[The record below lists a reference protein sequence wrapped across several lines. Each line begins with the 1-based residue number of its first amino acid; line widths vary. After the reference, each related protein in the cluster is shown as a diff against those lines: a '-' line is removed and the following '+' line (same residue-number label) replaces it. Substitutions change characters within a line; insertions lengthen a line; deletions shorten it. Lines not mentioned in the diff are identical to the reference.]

1 MSPSMSAQPETF
13 AFLLLPRFSIMS
25 LSGVLDPLRAANRLA
40 ESQIYDWRII
50 STDGE
55 PVQSSSR
62 VSVIVD
68 AAMRDVER
76 LPNLIIVTGFE
87 PERYATKDV
96 LGWLR
101 RLDRQG
107 CRMGAVS
114 TGSHIL
120 ARAGLLDGYRCTIHW
135 ENIDSFREAF
145 PDIIVTEEV
154 YEVDRNRFTASGGT
168 AALDMMLGLIAL
180 RHGRALA
187 TGVAEQ
193 FIHERIRDNRD
204 HQRMALR
211 RRLGVPH
218 PKLLAAVE
226 LMEQNLEE
234 PLTRAELAR
243 RASLSTRQLER
254 LFAKYLNRTPT
265 RYYLELRLAR
275 ARALLTQT
283 TMPVLDVALAC
294 GFVSASHFSKCYR
307 ERFNRTPREDRSER
321 DQPALS

>member
-1 MSPSMSAQPETF
+1 MTASMEPQPETF
-13 AFLLLPRFSIMS
+13 AFLLLPRFSMMS

-40 ESQIYDWRII
+40 EGQLYDWRLI
-50 STDGE
+50 STDGQ
-55 PVQSSSR
+55 PVRSSSR
-62 VSVIVD
+62 VQVMVD
-68 AAMRDVER
+68 AAMREVER
-76 LPNLIIVTGFE
+76 LSNLVVVTGFE

-135 ENIDSFREAF
+135 ENLASFCEAF
-145 PDIIVTEEV
+145 PNVIATEEV
-154 YEVDRNRFTASGGT
+154 YEIDRTRFTASGGT
-168 AALDMMLGLIAL
+168 AALDMMLGLIGL
-180 RHGRALA
+180 RHGRPLA

-218 PKLLAAVE
+218 AKLLAAVE
-226 LMEQNLEE
+226 LMEQHLEE
-234 PLTRAELAR
+234 PLTRADLAK
-243 RASLSTRQLER
+243 RAGLSTRQLER
-254 LFAKYLNRTPT
+254 LFGKYLNRTPT

-275 ARALLTQT
+275 ARALLMQT
-283 TMPVLDVALAC
+283 SMPVLDVALAC

-307 ERFNRTPREDRSER
+307 ERFNRTPREDRSEQ